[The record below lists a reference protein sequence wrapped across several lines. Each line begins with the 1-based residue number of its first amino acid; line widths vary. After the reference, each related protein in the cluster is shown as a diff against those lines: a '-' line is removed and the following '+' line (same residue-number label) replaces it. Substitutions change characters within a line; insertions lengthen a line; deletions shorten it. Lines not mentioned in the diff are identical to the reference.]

1 MITQNEMRWILKNYN
16 EWCKIASL
24 FKKKTTSK
32 RLKCQI
38 TKMNVWKV
46 VHGVITFKDGTLFKL
61 DEDGYYILYIIIYYI
76 ILYYIIY

>member
-1 MITQNEMRWILKNYN
+1 MKCDEYLKTIMSDAKLLAY
-16 EWCKIASL
+16 L
-24 FKKKTTSK
+24 KKKTTSK